1 VPPAKFKPGDSA
13 RIGGKHRPWLLYPW
27 LRRGRVVKVKAVVGK
42 MTNSGHL
49 LYLIAGR
56 RGAGDYPM
64 PGYDMRLLNER
75 DRAAGGGRTAAKD

>member
-1 VPPAKFKPGDSA
+1 MPPAKFKPGDSA

-27 LRRGRVVKVKAVVGK
+27 LRRGRVVKVKAVVGS
-42 MTNSGHL
+42 TNGGHL

-56 RGAGDYPM
+56 RGVGDYPM
-64 PGYDMRLLNER
+64 PVYDMRLLDER

>member
-1 VPPAKFKPGDSA
+1 
-13 RIGGKHRPWLLYPW
+13 
-27 LRRGRVVKVKAVVGK
+27 VVKVKAVVGS
-42 MTNSGHL
+42 TNGGHL

-64 PGYDMRLLNER
+64 PVYDMRLLDER